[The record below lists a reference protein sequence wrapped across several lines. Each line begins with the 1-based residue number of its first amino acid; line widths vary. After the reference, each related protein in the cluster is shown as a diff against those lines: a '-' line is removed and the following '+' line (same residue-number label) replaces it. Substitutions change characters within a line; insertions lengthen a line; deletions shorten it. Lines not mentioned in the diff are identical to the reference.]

1 MVEET
6 QGPGDEETGLE
17 VEAPGPTARRPRATQ
32 PARPAEPPRG
42 SGQQPYLLTIVAS
55 AVVLVFALAFFM
67 AGFFTHAAVDD
78 DGGGTS
84 VAANPT
90 TTGQTPVVQATPT
103 PPAVV
108 EASVD
113 DDPFRGPEDAA
124 VTIIDFSDFQ

>member
-1 MVEET
+1 
-6 QGPGDEETGLE
+6 
-17 VEAPGPTARRPRATQ
+17 
-32 PARPAEPPRG
+32 
-42 SGQQPYLLTIVAS
+42 LLTIVAS

-78 DGGGTS
+78 DGGGTP
-84 VAANPT
+84 VVVNPT
-90 TTGQTPVVQATPT
+90 APAGQTPVVQATPT